1 MSSNSS
7 DKENPLEGVSVLDF
21 TAVMAGPFCTRLLAD
36 VGADVIKVEP
46 PEGELMRGRQPMREG
61 RSAYFGQLNCGK
73 RSLVLDLKKPDG
85 LQIARRLAAKS
96 DVVIENFRPG
106 VMKRLGLDHETLAK
120 DNPRLI
126 FCAISGYGQ
135 TGPAAGRPAYAP
147 VVHAASGYDLANMS
161 YQEGAERPPQTG
173 IFMADVLGGIYA
185 FGAIQTALLQRV
197 RTGRGQFIDVALID
211 SMLSM
216 LVHEGLTAQFH
227 TNAARHLYAPLN
239 AADGYVILAPVSQRN
254 FEALAHAIGKPQWLS
269 DPRFNTLDQRAVN
282 WASMMRIV
290 EQWTSQRSAEEC
302 ESILSH
308 AGVPCSKYRTVGE
321 AYADEQVVHRGSLT
335 SIDDGSGPFLV
346 PNPPFQFSEARAAA
360 RPFVAEL
367 GEHTDQVLREVLHH
381 SNAEIAALRRNG
393 AVA

>member
-216 LVHEGLTAQFH
+216 LVHEGLTAQFL

-269 DPRFNTLDQRAVN
+269 DPRFNTLDQRAAN

-367 GEHTDQVLREVLHH
+367 GAHTDQVLREVLHH